1 MKFVCMDYDAD
12 FLAKLER
19 NIAESMTEF
28 EKYLAYTEAEFEA
41 MTASLAAEPL
51 QGIELDDL
59 VLDDD
64 IDLDVVW

>member
-28 EKYLAYTEAEFEA
+28 EEV
-41 MTASLAAEPL
+41 S
-51 QGIELDDL
+51 GIY
-59 VLDDD
+59 
-64 IDLDVVW
+64 